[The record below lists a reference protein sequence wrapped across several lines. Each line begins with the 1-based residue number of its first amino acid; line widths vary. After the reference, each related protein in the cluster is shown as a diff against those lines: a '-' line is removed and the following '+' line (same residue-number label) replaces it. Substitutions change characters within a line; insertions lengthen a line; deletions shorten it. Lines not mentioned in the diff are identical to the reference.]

1 MIFQD
6 ESFFSFL
13 FRTQLIYGCLD
24 FSNIFRMNGM
34 VRTTIIAKEELLP
47 VYRRI
52 NEKILYSMINRSQ
65 REKISLEQPYSHL
78 DEINRFLQQGVA
90 VLNGSEFFF
99 VRFCKECLDESYK
112 LYGVG
117 YFKKEW
123 ELNLYCSRHKRT
135 LSEMTGRVAKH
146 SVDIM
151 TRLILGGTLHDGE
164 FIAHLPLKAELQKIR
179 GRVTRP
185 FSQLYIKPCALLL
198 ISKWIDEKKHALSL
212 MLPGGEGNIDR
223 AFLLKKMSDNPEE
236 FIIKLYNERNNPNL
250 KEFGVF
256 LSQTTKNVTE
266 KYGIF
271 SDDEFRFKV
280 MKSKNINCLNCSSDK
295 LSENCRMRLRYNM

>member
-13 FRTQLIYGCLD
+13 FRTQLIYGYLD

-47 VYRRI
+47 IYGRI
-52 NEKILYSMINRSQ
+52 NKKALYLMINRTQ

-78 DEINRFLQQGVA
+78 NELNRFLQQGVA
-90 VLNGSEFFF
+90 VLNDRGFFF
-99 VRFCKECLDESYK
+99 VRFCKECLDECFK
-112 LYGVG
+112 LYGIG

-123 ELNLYCSRHKRT
+123 ERNLYCNRHKRT
-135 LSEMTGRVAKH
+135 LSEMTGREAKH

-151 TRLILGGTLHDGE
+151 TRLILGGPLHDGE
-164 FIAHLPLKAELQKIR
+164 FIEHLPLKAELKKIR
-179 GRVTRP
+179 RRVTRP
-185 FSQLYIKPCALLL
+185 FSLLYIKPCAMLS
-198 ISKWIDEKKHALSL
+198 ISKWVVEKKHALSL
-212 MLPGGEGNIDR
+212 ILPGIEGNIDR
-223 AFLLKKMSDNPEE
+223 ALLLKKISDNPEE

-250 KEFGVF
+250 MEFGVF

-266 KYGIF
+266 KYGVF
-271 SDDEFRFKV
+271 SDDEFRFNV
-280 MKSKNINCLNCSSDK
+280 MKSKNINCLNCFSDK
-295 LSENCRMRLRYNM
+295 LCGNCRMRLIYNI